1 MAPMTNQELDAL
13 EEVLHERKLSKQ
25 VFNAAGDLY
34 GNVSQLPPLPGKTE
48 KDMDERLFGSRSYEF
63 VDVSECMLY
72 SQLEVTTRSQAKQQ
86 IILLQVSSIFLHI
99 WTKHFCISK
108 SFTNRRLAVNIFLLL

>member
-1 MAPMTNQELDAL
+1 MAPMTNEDLDAL
-13 EEVLHERKLSKQ
+13 EQVLAERKLSTE
-25 VFNAAGDLY
+25 VFDSAGELY

-72 SQLEVTTRSQAKQQ
+72 SQLEVTTRAQAQQ
-86 IILLQVSSIFLHI
+86 QMILLEVSFRFL
-99 WTKHFCISK
+99 KNK
-108 SFTNRRLAVNIFLLL
+108 SEYK